1 MHPVR
6 EGFPDYDGG
15 YPRFVRIVAIL
26 CLVGAALGVSASGS
40 AGTAAETTLKVTY
53 WENPARSS
61 TRDVWTLRC
70 APAGGTL
77 PRPAVACRRLGA
89 IGAKLFAPVPRD
101 AVCTEIYGGRQVAHV
116 IGMVDGERVW
126 AKFSR
131 ANGCQISR
139 WDRLSPWLLPA
150 VRTHG

>member
-1 MHPVR
+1 MYPVR
-6 EGFPDYDGG
+6 EGYPRRFGG
-15 YPRFVRIVAIL
+15 YSQFVRIVAIL
-26 CLVGAALGVSASGS
+26 CLIGAALAVSTTGS
-40 AGTAAETTLKVTY
+40 AGTAADTTLKVSY

-77 PRPAVACRRLGA
+77 PRPALACRRLEA
-89 IGAKLFAPVPRD
+89 LGAKLFAPVPRG
-101 AVCTEIYGGRQVAHV
+101 AVCTQVYGGPQVARV
-116 IGMVDGERVW
+116 IGSVDGKRVW

-131 ANGCQISR
+131 RNGCQIDR

>member
-1 MHPVR
+1 M
-6 EGFPDYDGG
+6 
-15 YPRFVRIVAIL
+15 RIVAVLFLI
-26 CLVGAALGVSASGS
+26 GAALGASASGS

-61 TRDVWTLRC
+61 TRDDWTLRC
-70 APAGGTL
+70 NPVGGTL
-77 PRPAVACRRLGA
+77 PRPTVACRRLA
-89 IGAKLFAPVPRD
+89 TVGAKLFAAVPRD
-101 AVCTEIYGGRQVAHV
+101 ATCTQIYGGPQVARV
-116 IGMVDGERVW
+116 IGTVDGERVW

-131 ANGCQISR
+131 RNGCQIAR